1 MARQRTDIGLGVV
14 GTGKIGRQR
23 ARLAAQHPSVDF
35 LALMD
40 ADHATAVG
48 VGEDVEA
55 DLIADT
61 VAELAADGRV
71 DAIIISTS
79 EPNHTE
85 PALTAIGTGK
95 PVLIEKPLALTLEDA
110 DRIIAAAEASGSDV
124 RVGYSMRY
132 LQKYSVG
139 WDNVASGKLGR
150 VVGLTGRV
158 YSSRAQGLAILNRS
172 VHATPVVDIVTYLVD
187 VACWYLA
194 PQVPVEV
201 VSRGHGTV
209 FREHGFDVDDVA
221 WSMIRFSDGT
231 VVDLGVCYMLPMEFP
246 TTGQSIRFEVF
257 GTDGALM
264 IDDDHRDQMLFSE
277 HGYQNTYATTQEMK
291 FAFLGSRTTG
301 EWVGDQMFGR
311 LANETRAWIDHL
323 ATGAGCFVTTLAEAR
338 RVLAVTLAIEE
349 SLSTGAAVRIG
360 SAREMG

>member
-1 MARQRTDIGLGVV
+1 MARQRSDIGLGVI
-14 GTGKIGRQR
+14 GTGKIGLQR
-23 ARLAAQHPSVDF
+23 ARLAAQHPAVDF
-35 LALMD
+35 LGLMD
-40 ADHATAVG
+40 IDRAKAVG
-48 VGEDVEA
+48 LGEDLDA
-55 DLIADT
+55 DLVTDT
-61 VAELAADGRV
+61 AEELAADERI
-71 DAIIISTS
+71 DALVVSTS
-79 EPNHTE
+79 EPNHTG
-85 PALTAIGTGK
+85 PALAAIATGK

-110 DRIIAAAEASGSDV
+110 DEIIAAAQESGSEV

-139 WDNVASGKLGR
+139 WDNVASGKIGH

-158 YSSRAQGLAILNRS
+158 YSSRAQGLTILNRS
-172 VHATPVVDIVTYLVD
+172 EHATPVVDIVTYLVD
-187 VACWYLA
+187 VAGWYLA

-221 WSMIRFSDGT
+221 WSMIRFSEGT
-231 VVDLGVCYMLPMEFP
+231 VVDLGVCYMLPQSFP

-257 GTDGALM
+257 GTEGALM
-264 IDDDHRDQMLFSE
+264 IDDDHRDQMLYTE
-277 HGYQNTYATTQEMK
+277 HGYQNTYATHQEMN

-311 LANETRAWIDHL
+311 LANETRAWVDHL
-323 ATGAGCFVTTLAEAR
+323 ATGSGCYLTTVEEAR

-349 SLSTGAAVRIG
+349 SLATGEAVPIVID
-360 SAREMG
+360 